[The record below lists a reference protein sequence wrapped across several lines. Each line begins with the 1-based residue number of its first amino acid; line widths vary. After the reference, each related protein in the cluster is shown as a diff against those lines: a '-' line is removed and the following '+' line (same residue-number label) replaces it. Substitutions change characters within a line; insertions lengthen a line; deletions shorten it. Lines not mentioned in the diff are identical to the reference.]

1 MSIFLRHFCFF
12 STFKLFHKNVSK
24 LLIKFQNSVLDK
36 LALIILRDFFLWS
49 KILTKTIFQN
59 EKDFLVILKKCF
71 GQNKNCA

>member
-1 MSIFLRHFCFF
+1 MYLFETFFF
-12 STFKLFHKNVSK
+12 STFKLFYKNVSK

-36 LALIILRDFFLWS
+36 LALILLRDFFLWS

-59 EKDFLVILKKCF
+59 EKDFLVILKNCF